1 MVTTEGEP
9 LEIAFNHAFLV
20 DGITSSDEE
29 TLTFIA
35 SSPLK
40 PGVFRSVAGEGFTY
54 LIMPVRP

>member
-1 MVTTEGEP
+1 MVETEGEG

-29 TLTFIA
+29 KLRFVA

-40 PGVFRSVAGEGFTY
+40 PGVLRSVEGEQYTY